1 MRSRLHLLQEMLS
14 PESLPSD
21 PHAPIRT
28 QPDRTPAAWLL
39 LCLVLGLGFL
49 LLSLKA
55 LHDSPWT
62 GIWPDGKNS
71 VATIS
76 AVAEGSPA
84 ARAGLKAG
92 DTLVSLNGHP
102 VSALAYV
109 RDRDYLARWNQDS
122 IFWAERT
129 RLEREIRIG
138 SPLRI
143 GIRRADTAFQ
153 ATLVPI
159 PTTFPAALWRPL
171 PFLLLSLVF
180 LLVGILVA
188 SRLWTLPTKLNLIDG
203 LAISIV
209 LTTLGGFNSRDLAF
223 PVGLHHILQVA
234 NALSVFVM
242 AASTVHF
249 TLTFPRAHPV
259 FRRHPRLPYLLWG
272 AAALLGVAHFLHLL
286 PGPMLGANLAL
297 LVGASGLLVGTVSGA
312 ATLQSPLHR
321 RQLKWVVI
329 GVACGSLPIIV
340 LTILPLMF
348 GLPFVPEEYSSVF
361 SALVPVSLAVSILR
375 WRLAELPLLLTRIL
389 AGGMSLAILLSG
401 WFLLSLAT
409 LSGPYQ
415 RYHLVLTALALG
427 ISVLAHPELK
437 RRIFRLLNGIGGR
450 QDLGIDNVLEH
461 FLGNHARGAS
471 VQASLEATLK
481 DRLHFPRLRRNPWL
495 EANAKLLRSNL
506 GTHTRPVSGEDL
518 SKILGLDTDVPSEIE
533 ASVFLSIGPDSEI
546 LALGPRWNPDGW
558 TRSDLEILG
567 ALTAIAV
574 PLLQAEE
581 ARAQAEEQRR
591 QQLEQD
597 KQTLEQRVEER
608 TRELENTNA
617 KLSQA
622 LLAREDFLA
631 AMSHELRT
639 PLATLL
645 GATEALAAGV
655 DGPPT
660 PQMQDRLLTMLRNG
674 RHLRELIGD
683 VLDFA
688 RGRAGRLPIQ
698 KLPFRL
704 QDVCEEALELVQSSG
719 HHGQSSIEVALPEAT
734 LAALGDPLRTRQILT
749 NLLANALVHGGGEVR
764 LELDQHQDQVR
775 LRVLDRGTGI
785 TPHQALLLFKAFERL
800 GRDQHDGSKGTGLGL
815 ALSHM
820 LASLMNGSL
829 AYRPRQGGGSCFE
842 LCLPWS
848 AVVPD
853 AEPAADPSFEG
864 APEPGRLV
872 LVEDHG
878 ELRELLEDYLTA
890 QGWVVEVHERA
901 QPAYDSCLRKLPD
914 ILLTDLGLPG
924 ISGLELVRMVRA
936 LPEAAALRVLV
947 LTGQVMPE
955 DTRQCLEAG
964 ADAVLPKPFPLTRLD
979 RVMRELPPR
988 G

>member
-1 MRSRLHLLQEMLS
+1 MPSESFAVDTPSRR
-14 PESLPSD
+14 
-21 PHAPIRT
+21 HAR
-28 QPDRTPAAWLL
+28 PDRSQALWLFLAAA
-39 LCLVLGLGFL
+39 LGLFFL
-49 LLSLKA
+49 ILPLKA
-55 LHDSPWT
+55 LFDAPWT
-62 GIWPDGKNS
+62 GIWPTAS
-71 VATIS
+71 SLVTTVA
-76 AVAEGSPA
+76 AVTEGSPA

-92 DTLVSLNGHP
+92 DTLVSLNGRP
-102 VSALAYV
+102 VSALAYI
-109 RDRDYLARWNQDS
+109 RDRDYLALWSQDS

-138 SPLRI
+138 HPLRI
-143 GIRRADTAFQ
+143 GIRRGSDLQ
-153 ATLVPI
+153 EVSLI
-159 PTTFPAALWRPL
+159 PEPAAFPAALWRPL
-171 PFLLLSLVF
+171 PYISIALIF
-180 LLVGILVA
+180 LLVGLLVA
-188 SRLWTLPTKLNLIDG
+188 SRLWTGPTRLNLVDG

-209 LTTLGGFNSRDLAF
+209 LATLTGYNSRDLAF
-223 PVGLHHILQVA
+223 PVGIHRLLQMA
-234 NALSVFVM
+234 NALGVFVM

-249 TLTFPRAHPV
+249 TLTFPRVHPV
-259 FRRHPRLPYLLWG
+259 LRRHPRLPLLLWTG
-272 AAALLGVAHFLHLL
+272 SVLLGCTHFLKLL

-297 LVGASGLLVGTVSGA
+297 LIGATGLLVGSLSGA

-321 RQLKWVVI
+321 RQLKWVLI
-329 GVACGSLPIIV
+329 GVSCGCLPLIL

-348 GLPFVPEEYSSVF
+348 GLPFVPQEYSSAF
-361 SALVPVSLAVSILR
+361 SVLVPVSLAVSILR
-375 WRLAELPLLLTRIL
+375 WRLAELPLLLSRFL
-389 AGGMSLAILLSG
+389 AGS
-401 WFLLSLAT
+401 LSLALLVGGGILISRAT
-409 LSGPYQ
+409 LAGPYQ
-415 RYHLVLTALALG
+415 RYHLLLTSVALALA
-427 ISVLAHPELK
+427 VLLHQGLK
-437 RRIFRLLNGIGGR
+437 RRLFRLMNGIGGP
-450 QDLGIDNVLEH
+450 QEVGIDNVLEH
-461 FLGNHARGAS
+461 FLGRHARGAS
-471 VQASLEATLK
+471 VQASLEATLEQ
-481 DRLHFPRLRRNPWL
+481 RLRFPRLKRNHWL
-495 EANAKLLRSNL
+495 EANASLLSRSL
-506 GTHTRPVSGEDL
+506 GTSARPVSGEDL
-518 SKILGLDTDVPSEIE
+518 GRMLELETEIPAEIE
-533 ASVFLSIGPDSEI
+533 ASVFLSIGPDSRVI
-546 LALGPRWNPDGW
+546 ALGPRWNPDGW

-581 ARAQAEEQRR
+581 ARAQAEELRR

-597 KQTLEQRVEER
+597 KLTLELRVEER

-719 HHGQSSIEVALPEAT
+719 HHGQSSIDVALPEAT

-775 LRVLDRGTGI
+775 LRVLDRGVGI
-785 TPHQALLLFKAFERL
+785 APHQAALLFKAFERL
-800 GRDQHDGSKGTGLGL
+800 GRDQHDGAKGTGLGL

-829 AYRPRQGGGSCFE
+829 AYRPRPGGGSCFE

-848 AVVPD
+848 AVVPE
-853 AEPAADPSFEG
+853 AEPQADPSFEG
-864 APEPGRLV
+864 SPEPGRLI

-878 ELRELLEDYLTA
+878 ELRELLEDYLTS
-890 QGWVVEVHERA
+890 QGWIVEVHERA
-901 QPAYDSCLRKLPD
+901 QGAYDSCRRQLPD

-936 LPEAAALRVLV
+936 LPEAAPLRILV

-988 G
+988 A